1 MDEEEILKAWGLEDD
16 ETPEEDLDEGA
27 EDIED
32 EVLEDEDL
40 EDEEPEEADGEEPE
54 GGEPEDPA
62 EEEPEDPLAGERE
75 RIIAENQRATEAA
88 LDAQVASLGLKDP
101 YRDNAPITTHQELM
115 AFQKR
120 SRQEK
125 LNRLAKAGGL
135 TEQEVQEL
143 IDEHPDVAAGKQMR
157 QQMEQQAKAENLR
170 RAQAALNADLQEIE
184 KLMPGVGTREGVTSH
199 ASWPQV
205 HRLMEDN
212 PKMGL
217 LQAFRAVNA
226 EAIAANVAGKAATAA
241 KRKAAGK
248 GHLKTT
254 GGRGK
259 GLPEVPPEVA
269 KVYRTWEP
277 DITDAEMRKAYAE
290 DMGIH

>member
-32 EVLEDEDL
+32 EDLEDEDL

-54 GGEPEDPA
+54 GGEPEDPD
-62 EEEPEDPLAGERE
+62 EEEPADPLAGERE

-101 YRDNAPITTHQELM
+101 YRDNAPIKTHQELM
-115 AFQKR
+115 AFQQR

-125 LNRLAKAGGL
+125 LTRLAKAGGL

-143 IDEHPDVAAGKQMR
+143 IDQQPDVAAAKQLR
-157 QQMEQQAKAENLR
+157 QQMEQQTEAENLR

-184 KLMPGVGTREGVTSH
+184 KLMPGVGTKEGVTSH
-199 ASWPQV
+199 SSWPEV

-212 PKMGL
+212 PRMGL

-277 DITDAEMRKAYAE
+277 NITDAEMRKAYAE